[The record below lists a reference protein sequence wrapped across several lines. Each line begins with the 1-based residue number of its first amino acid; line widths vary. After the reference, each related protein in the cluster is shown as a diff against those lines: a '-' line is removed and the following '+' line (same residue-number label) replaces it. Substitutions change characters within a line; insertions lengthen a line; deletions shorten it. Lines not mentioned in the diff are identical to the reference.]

1 MKKILIT
8 GAGSYV
14 GESVRRYIL
23 AASGDYVIDAVDT
36 MGDAWRKADFSKY
49 DVVYHVAGIA
59 HVNADPKMEAL
70 YYRVNRDL
78 TIEVAKAAKAAGVK
92 QFIFMSS
99 QIVFHES
106 RSLKTEV
113 LTKETKPA
121 PNGFY
126 GDSKLQAEIGLKK
139 LRGESLELRDE
150 SGKLRDESLELKDE
164 SGKLRGE
171 SLERSEL
178 KGESGKLR
186 DESSLNQNSLS
197 SKLSTLSS
205 SESSPKMK
213 ICILRPC
220 MIYGPNAKGNFPRLA
235 KLATVTPIFPA
246 WHNKRSMLYI
256 DNLAEFVK
264 QAIDRELEGTFY
276 PQNRELADTVEI
288 IRFFAKAAGHRV
300 WITRLFNPLVWLG
313 SFVLQ
318 PLNKMFATYYYDPEM
333 SKMEFEYQ
341 LVSFEES
348 LKRVRESLEMKA

>member
-23 AASGDYVIDAVDT
+23 STSSDFQIDAVDT
-36 MGDAWRKADFSKY
+36 MDDNWKKADYSQY

-70 YYRVNRDL
+70 YYKVNRDL
-78 TIEVAKAAKAAGVK
+78 TLEVAKHAKAAGVK

-106 RSLKTEV
+106 QSLKTEV
-113 LTKETKPA
+113 LTASTKEN

-126 GDSKLQAEIGLKK
+126 GDSKLQAELGIKP
-139 LRGESLELRDE
+139 LEDE
-150 SGKLRDESLELKDE
+150 NFKV
-164 SGKLRGE
+164 
-171 SLERSEL
+171 
-178 KGESGKLR
+178 
-186 DESSLNQNSLS
+186 
-197 SKLSTLSS
+197 
-205 SESSPKMK
+205 
-213 ICILRPC
+213 CILRPC
-220 MIYGPNAKGNFPRLA
+220 MIFGPNAKGNFPRLA
-235 KLATVTPIFPA
+235 KLACKTPIFPC

-264 QAIDRELEGTFY
+264 QAVLRELSGTYY

-288 IRFFAKAAGHRV
+288 IRFFAKAAGHRI
-300 WITRLFNPLVWLG
+300 WITRLLNPFVWLG

-333 SKMEFEYQ
+333 SKMDFDYQ

-348 LKRVRESLEMKA
+348 LRRVAESLKK

>member
-14 GESVRRYIL
+14 GESVRKYIL
-23 AASGDYVIDAVDT
+23 STSSDFQIDAVDT
-36 MGDAWRKADFSKY
+36 MGDNWKNADYSQY

-70 YYRVNRDL
+70 YYKVNRDL
-78 TIEVAKAAKAAGVK
+78 TIEVAKHAKAAGVK

-106 RSLKTEV
+106 QSLKTEV
-113 LTKETKPA
+113 LTAQTKEN

-126 GDSKLQAEIGLKK
+126 GDSKLQAELGIKP
-139 LRGESLELRDE
+139 LEDE
-150 SGKLRDESLELKDE
+150 NFKV
-164 SGKLRGE
+164 
-171 SLERSEL
+171 
-178 KGESGKLR
+178 
-186 DESSLNQNSLS
+186 
-197 SKLSTLSS
+197 
-205 SESSPKMK
+205 
-213 ICILRPC
+213 CILRPC

-235 KLATVTPIFPA
+235 KLACKTPIFPC

-264 QAIDRELEGTFY
+264 QAVLRELSGTYY

-288 IRFFAKAAGHRV
+288 IRFFAKAAGHRI
-300 WITRLFNPLVWLG
+300 WITRLLNPFVWLG

-318 PLNKMFATYYYDPEM
+318 PINKMFATYYYDPKM
-333 SKMEFEYQ
+333 SKMDFDYQ

-348 LKRVRESLEMKA
+348 LKRIAESIKK

>member
-23 AASGDYVIDAVDT
+23 STSSDFQIDAVDT
-36 MGDAWRKADFSKY
+36 MGDNWKNADYSQY

-59 HVNADPKMEAL
+59 HVNADPKMEPL
-70 YYRVNRDL
+70 YYKVNRDL
-78 TIEVAKAAKAAGVK
+78 TIEVARAAKAAGVK

-106 RSLKTEV
+106 QSLKTEV
-113 LTKETKPA
+113 LTSETKEN

-126 GDSKLQAEIGLKK
+126 GDSKLQAELGIKP
-139 LRGESLELRDE
+139 LEDE
-150 SGKLRDESLELKDE
+150 NFKV
-164 SGKLRGE
+164 
-171 SLERSEL
+171 
-178 KGESGKLR
+178 
-186 DESSLNQNSLS
+186 
-197 SKLSTLSS
+197 
-205 SESSPKMK
+205 
-213 ICILRPC
+213 CILRPC

-235 KLATVTPIFPA
+235 KLACKTPIFPC
-246 WHNKRSMLYI
+246 WHHKRSMLYI

-264 QAIDRELEGTFY
+264 QCVDRELEGTFY

-288 IRFFAKAAGHRV
+288 IRFFAKAAGHKV
-300 WITRLFNPLVWLG
+300 WITRLLNPFVWLG

-318 PLNKMFATYYYDPEM
+318 PINKMFATYYYAPEM
-333 SKMEFEYQ
+333 SKMDFDYQ

-348 LKRVRESLEMKA
+348 LKLCLK

>member
-14 GESVRRYIL
+14 GENVRKYIL
-23 AASGDYVIDAVDT
+23 STSSDFQIDAVDT
-36 MGDAWRKADFSKY
+36 MGDNWKKADYSQY

-70 YYRVNRDL
+70 YYKVNRDL
-78 TIEVAKAAKAAGVK
+78 TIEVAKHAKAAGVK

-99 QIVFHES
+99 QIVFRES
-106 RSLKTEV
+106 QSLKTEV
-113 LTKETKPA
+113 LTASTKEN

-126 GDSKLQAEIGLKK
+126 GDSKLQAELGIKP
-139 LRGESLELRDE
+139 LEDE
-150 SGKLRDESLELKDE
+150 NFKV
-164 SGKLRGE
+164 
-171 SLERSEL
+171 
-178 KGESGKLR
+178 
-186 DESSLNQNSLS
+186 
-197 SKLSTLSS
+197 
-205 SESSPKMK
+205 
-213 ICILRPC
+213 CILRPC

-235 KLATVTPIFPA
+235 KLACKTPIFPC

-264 QAIDRELEGTFY
+264 QAVLRELSGTYY
-276 PQNRELADTVEI
+276 PQNRELVDTVEI
-288 IRFFAKAAGHRV
+288 IRFFAKAAGHRI
-300 WITRLFNPLVWLG
+300 WITKLLNPFVWLG

-333 SKMEFEYQ
+333 SKMDFDYQ

-348 LKRVRESLEMKA
+348 LKRVAESFKKG

>member
-8 GAGSYV
+8 GSGSYV
-14 GESVRRYIL
+14 GESVRRYMMET
-23 AASGDYVIDAVDT
+23 APGDYQIDAVDT
-36 MGDAWRKADFSKY
+36 MGPSTSSGQVQGKQAAYWKDVDMSQY

-70 YYRVNRDL
+70 YYKVNRDL
-78 TIEVAKAAKAAGVK
+78 TIEVARAAKAAGVK

-106 RSLKTEV
+106 QSLKSEV
-113 LTKETKPA
+113 LTASTKEN

-126 GDSKLQAEIGLKK
+126 GDSKLQAELGIKP
-139 LRGESLELRDE
+139 LED
-150 SGKLRDESLELKDE
+150 KNFKV
-164 SGKLRGE
+164 
-171 SLERSEL
+171 
-178 KGESGKLR
+178 
-186 DESSLNQNSLS
+186 
-197 SKLSTLSS
+197 
-205 SESSPKMK
+205 
-213 ICILRPC
+213 CILRPC

-235 KLATVTPIFPA
+235 KLACKTPVFPC

-264 QAIDRELEGTFY
+264 QAVLRELSGTYY

-288 IRFFAKAAGHRV
+288 IRFFAKAAGHRI
-300 WITRLFNPLVWLG
+300 WITKLLNPFVWLG

-333 SKMEFEYQ
+333 SKMDFDYQ
-341 LVSFEES
+341 LVSFEDSLRRVAES
-348 LKRVRESLEMKA
+348 

>member
-1 MKKILIT
+1 MKKVLIT

-14 GESVRRYIL
+14 GESVRKYIL
-23 AASGDYVIDAVDT
+23 STSFDFQVDAVDT
-36 MGDAWRKADFSKY
+36 IGDNWKKADYSQY

-70 YYRVNRDL
+70 YYKVNRDL
-78 TIEVAKAAKAAGVK
+78 TIEVARAAKAAGVR

-106 RSLKTEV
+106 QSLKSEV
-113 LTKETKPA
+113 LTAETKEN

-126 GDSKLQAEIGLKK
+126 GDSKLQAEQGIKP
-139 LRGESLELRDE
+139 LEDE
-150 SGKLRDESLELKDE
+150 NFKV
-164 SGKLRGE
+164 
-171 SLERSEL
+171 
-178 KGESGKLR
+178 
-186 DESSLNQNSLS
+186 
-197 SKLSTLSS
+197 
-205 SESSPKMK
+205 
-213 ICILRPC
+213 CILRPC

-235 KLATVTPIFPA
+235 KLATMVPVFPC

-264 QAIDRELEGTFY
+264 QAIVRELSGTFY

-288 IRFFAKAAGHRV
+288 IRYFAKASGHKV
-300 WITRLFNPLVWLG
+300 WITRLLNPFVWLG

-318 PLNKMFATYYYDPEM
+318 PINKMFATYYYDPEM
-333 SKMEFEYQ
+333 SKVEFDYQ

-348 LKRVRESLEMKA
+348 LKRVAESLRN

>member
-8 GAGSYV
+8 GAGSYF
-14 GESVRRYIL
+14 GESVRKYIL
-23 AASGDYVIDAVDT
+23 STSSDFQIDAVDT
-36 MGDAWRKADFSKY
+36 MGDNWKKADFSQY

-70 YYRVNRDL
+70 YYKVNRDL
-78 TIEVAKAAKAAGVK
+78 TIAVAKHAKAAGVK

-106 RSLKTEV
+106 QSLKSEV
-113 LTKETKPA
+113 LTAETKEN

-126 GDSKLQAEIGLKK
+126 GDSKLQAELGIKP
-139 LRGESLELRDE
+139 LEDE
-150 SGKLRDESLELKDE
+150 NFKV
-164 SGKLRGE
+164 
-171 SLERSEL
+171 
-178 KGESGKLR
+178 
-186 DESSLNQNSLS
+186 
-197 SKLSTLSS
+197 
-205 SESSPKMK
+205 
-213 ICILRPC
+213 CILRPC

-235 KLATVTPIFPA
+235 RLATKVPVFPA

-264 QAIDRELEGTFY
+264 QAIIRELSGTFY

-288 IRFFAKAAGHRV
+288 IRFFAKANGHKV
-300 WITRLFNPLVWLG
+300 WITRLLNPFVWLG

-318 PLNKMFATYYYDPEM
+318 PINKMFATYYYDPEM
-333 SKMEFEYQ
+333 SKMDFDYQ

-348 LKRVRESLEMKA
+348 LKIVAESLKKG